1 MVDFNELCFSA
12 KKGDEKSSEE
22 IIKRLNPLI
31 ISLANKF
38 PYDDFDDM
46 IQDGRVRVM
55 ECINEFDRDKGK
67 EFLGY
72 VNMQLRFFYRNRAKL
87 RNYALSLNE
96 KASDDDEEAEIIDF
110 IKDERLLPEEILIKN
125 MELKELKKA
134 YEKLTDKQK
143 KIIALHYFGGMSM
156 AYIARDM
163 GMHYQSVVKLKN
175 RALKKLKSHVAT
187 NFKL

>member
-1 MVDFNELCFSA
+1 MVDFNELCFNA

-46 IQDGRVRVM
+46 IQDGRVRIM

-72 VNMQLRFFYRNRAKL
+72 VNMQLRFFYRNKAKL
-87 RNYALSLNE
+87 RNFSLSLNE

-110 IKDERLLPEEILIKN
+110 IKDEGISPEEILIKK
-125 MELKELKKA
+125 MESKELKKA
-134 YEKLTDKQK
+134 YEKLTEKQK
-143 KIIALHYFGGMSM
+143 KIIILHYFEDKSM
-156 AYIARDM
+156 ADVSRDM

-175 RALKKLKSHVAT
+175 RALKKLKSYIAT
-187 NFKL
+187 EFV